1 MRTSLALFALLGSL
15 YSPALWAERGIEA
28 VAQPL
33 SLLGTEADGDPLGD
47 GESIAAIIMT
57 RPTVVGGA
65 YPESVV
71 HAMCLPH
78 QIADA
83 PENFPK
89 ESNLIVMVGAN
100 ITAEWGE
107 ANHTVIADF
116 SQASIDEDSGATLLQ
131 VMQITAICL
140 QQNLESRS
148 DGKPIKIL
156 WKAPQDLVIPE
167 GSLPDEIK
175 YAG

>member
-1 MRTSLALFALLGSL
+1 MRTYLTVFALIWNL
-15 YSPALWAERGIEA
+15 SPALWAERGIEA

-65 YPESVV
+65 FPESVV

-83 PENFPK
+83 PENFPE
-89 ESNLIVMVGAN
+89 ESNLIVMVGAK
-100 ITAEWGE
+100 IAAEWGE
-107 ANHTVIADF
+107 EHHTVVADF
-116 SQASIDEDSGATLLQ
+116 SQASIDEETGATLLQ
-131 VMQITAICL
+131 VMQLTAICL
-140 QQNLESRS
+140 QQNLE
-148 DGKPIKIL
+148 GKSGGTPIKIVWIGPAGL
-156 WKAPQDLVIPE
+156 QVPDGL
-167 GSLPDEIK
+167 LPLEIK
-175 YAG
+175 

>member
-1 MRTSLALFALLGSL
+1 MRTSLALIALLMNL
-15 YSPALWAERGIEA
+15 CPAVWAERGIEA

-33 SLLGTEADGDPLGD
+33 SLLGTEGDGDPLGD

-65 YPESVV
+65 YPESLV

-78 QIADA
+78 RIADA
-83 PENFPK
+83 PDNFPI
-89 ESNLIVMVGAN
+89 ESNLIVMVGAK

-107 ANHTVIADF
+107 AHHTVVADF
-116 SQASIDEDSGATLLQ
+116 SQASIDEEYGATMLQ
-131 VMQITAICL
+131 VMQLTALCL
-140 QQNLESRS
+140 QQNLMSRS

-156 WKAPQDLVIPE
+156 WKAPQDLEIPA

-175 YAG
+175 

>member
-1 MRTSLALFALLGSL
+1 MRTYLAVFALVWSM
-15 YSPALWAERGIEA
+15 SQTVWAERGIEA

-65 YPESVV
+65 FPESVV

-83 PENFPK
+83 PEDFPE
-89 ESNLIVMVGAN
+89 ESNLIVMVGAK

-107 ANHTVIADF
+107 QHHTVIADF
-116 SQASIDEDSGATLLQ
+116 SHASIEEESGATLLQ
-131 VMQITAICL
+131 VMQLTAICL
-140 QQNLESRS
+140 QKNLESKA
-148 DGKPIKIL
+148 DGRPIKIV
-156 WKAPQDLVIPE
+156 WKAPLDLVIPD
-167 GSLPDEIK
+167 GLLPVEIK
-175 YAG
+175 

>member
-1 MRTSLALFALLGSL
+1 MRTHLAVFALVWSM
-15 YSPALWAERGIEA
+15 SQPLWAERGIEA

-57 RPTVVGGA
+57 RPTVVGGTF
-65 YPESVV
+65 PESVV
-71 HAMCLPH
+71 QAMRSPH

-89 ESNLIVMVGAN
+89 ESNLIVMVGAK

-107 ANHTVIADF
+107 ANHAVIADF
-116 SQASIDEDSGATLLQ
+116 PQADIVEEAGATLLQ
-131 VMQITAICL
+131 LMQLTAICL
-140 QQNLESRS
+140 QKNLESKA
-148 DGKPIKIL
+148 DGRPIKIGL
-156 WKAPQDLVIPE
+156 KAPLDLTIPD
-167 GSLPDEIK
+167 GLLPVEIK
-175 YAG
+175 